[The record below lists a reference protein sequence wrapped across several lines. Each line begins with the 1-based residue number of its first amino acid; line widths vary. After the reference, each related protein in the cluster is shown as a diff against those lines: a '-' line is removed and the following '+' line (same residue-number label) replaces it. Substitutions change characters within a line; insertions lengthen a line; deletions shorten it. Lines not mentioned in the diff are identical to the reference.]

1 LSLLLLLFF
10 LSFFLILLIEREF
23 FFFLFSSLLFLEK
36 RMRER
41 KKKKVNSLCVF
52 SLIKENEK
60 FIPSLASSSEAD
72 WVIMAL
78 IYLILCN
85 EGWLVLLDF
94 SRLHGSRDE
103 PIKRRKRKSYLFYT
117 AKMLQNTIDN
127 LI

>member
-1 LSLLLLLFF
+1 MWKHDIKIKAYTYFF
-10 LSFFLILLIEREF
+10 LSSIVNIKIDSLYC
-23 FFFLFSSLLFLEK
+23 FSKKEWEK
-36 RMRER
+36 E